1 MIENRIEFNEIFQ
14 TSVEDFEFVLKHRDD
29 IIFRQEINGG
39 HRPILPDERLALMVS
54 HLETGESFSVT

>member
-29 IIFRQEINGG
+29 IIFPQEI
-39 HRPILPDERLALMVS
+39 RLALMVS